1 MSVSVVLAAELK
13 ATRGAL
19 NARVAA
25 AQAQPGFDVAVL
37 AGFLR
42 ERLDPLA
49 QAVNA
54 VAPQRTAAVVAA
66 GIDMALALN
75 ARRLTGADARG
86 GVAAD
91 TWAELS
97 LPYARL
103 IAEQPAAVLGG
114 LTNAALRI
122 AATPGA
128 RVERWRTLMAAL
140 AVDATGDT
148 WRALGQVAA
157 WRAGMAHY
165 RDGALA
171 AADALPER
179 VALAAVGTVG
189 GAWPAVRA
197 ALAAN
202 RWWSGGDGAA
212 ERRVGGFAG
221 FGGPFVEPPEIA
233 AGPEGLLVRSG
244 ERGHLLVADAFGATL
259 HLSTPQAFQDAVAR
273 APPRPNVRGATVE
286 AADRTVAVDL
296 PAQGL
301 TAVTDGATL
310 AIASPFS
317 HFVRL
322 YPWRR
327 P

>member
-1 MSVSVVLAAELK
+1 MSVSAVLAAELK

-25 AQAQPGFDVAVL
+25 AQAQPGFDA
-37 AGFLR
+37 AAFTAFLR

-49 QAVNA
+49 QAVDA
-54 VAPQRTAAVVAA
+54 VAPERTAAAVAA
-66 GIDMALALN
+66 GLDMALTLSVG
-75 ARRLTGADARG
+75 LTSGDARI
-86 GVAAD
+86 GVVDD
-91 TWAELS
+91 TWAELGG
-97 LPYARL
+97 PYARL

-128 RVERWRTLMAAL
+128 RVERWRDLMARL
-140 AVDATGDT
+140 AVHATSDT
-148 WRALGQVAA
+148 WRALGQLAA

-165 RDGALA
+165 RDGALG
-171 AADALPER
+171 AADTLPEP
-179 VALAAVGTVG
+179 VALAALDAHG

-202 RWWSGGDGAA
+202 RWWSPGDGAA
-212 ERRVGGFAG
+212 ERQVGGFAG
-221 FGGPFVEPPEIA
+221 FGGPFAEPPEIA
-233 AGPEGLLVRSG
+233 VGVEGLLVRSG
-244 ERGHLLVADAFGATL
+244 ERCHLLVADSYGATL
-259 HLSTPQAFQDAVAR
+259 HSSTLQAFQNAVGR
-273 APPRPNVRGATVE
+273 PRPRLSGATVE
-286 AADRTVAVDL
+286 AADRTVQVDL
-296 PAQGL
+296 PAEGL

-310 AIASPFS
+310 AVALPFS

-322 YPWRR
+322 YPWLR